1 MKKTGIFYGSS
12 SGTTED
18 IAQRIASRLGVE
30 TTDIHN
36 VGDAPASAAEAYEV
50 LILGTST
57 WGVGDLQDDWDS
69 FLPKLKKV
77 DLSAK
82 TIALFGTG
90 DSSSF
95 SDTFCDGMGIIYNQL
110 KATGAAFSGAVSTD
124 GYSFDDS
131 VAAADGSFVGLAL
144 DEVNESELTDKR
156 ILQWTEQLKAEGSL
170 N

>member
-18 IAQRIASRLGVE
+18 IAQRIAGQLGIGSADIYNV
-30 TTDIHN
+30 TDAA
-36 VGDAPASAAEAYEV
+36 VGAVAPYDV

-69 FLPKLKKV
+69 FLPKLKKA
-77 DLSAK
+77 DLSGK
-82 TIALFGTG
+82 VIALFGTG

-95 SDTFCDGMGIIYNQL
+95 SDTFCDGMGVIYEQL
-110 KATGAAFSGAVSTD
+110 KTTGASFTGAVPTD

-131 VAAADGSFVGLAL
+131 AAVVNDAFIGLPI
-144 DEVNESELTDKR
+144 DEVNESNLTDKR
-156 ILQWTEQLKAEGSL
+156 IAQWVEQLKAEGL
-170 N
+170 